1 MFEFL
6 AVIPFAEVQI
16 FLSSD
21 YTSSFKG
28 NSFNSCL
35 LMMSKNIFVK
45 FLKKADTLRVLGL
58 QKYRYGRELLVKDIK
73 IMAD

>member
-1 MFEFL
+1 MFEVL
-6 AVIPFAEVQI
+6 TVIYFAEVQI
-16 FLSSD
+16 FLSYD
-21 YTSSFKG
+21 CTSIFKG